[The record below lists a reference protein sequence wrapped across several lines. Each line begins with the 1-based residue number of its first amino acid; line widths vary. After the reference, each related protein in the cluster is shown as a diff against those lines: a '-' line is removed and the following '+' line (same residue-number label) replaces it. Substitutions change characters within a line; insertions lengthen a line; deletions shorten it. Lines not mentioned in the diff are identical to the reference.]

1 MQPLL
6 SKLTPQKMSRLVE
19 VAFDKNNHLRKARTR
34 FLAQYTGRFYSKSK
48 PGDAEERKASP
59 INLIYQAVTTMVPNL
74 AFRDPKFKVR
84 SQTLAYR
91 GYADML
97 ELATN
102 HLTNVLKLRKELRMT
117 IVDALFFAGFM
128 KTGIATTGQF
138 ITQED
143 QDIAIG
149 EPFAERVDPDDMILD
164 PLAKQWE
171 EQMIIGNRFR
181 VLRQDLLDSGL
192 YDNDL
197 VMNMG
202 SRTDS
207 KTQFEAQY
215 LSGDKTSDLKEVMD
229 FVDLVEVFIPRD
241 QRVVTMPWTKGQISD
256 QFLRDV
262 DWAGPETGPYHM
274 LGFNFVPDNLLPIP
288 PVSLWYDLHVLGN
301 RIARKIARQADR
313 MKRVLAYE
321 GSAIADAENIADADD
336 GETVRV
342 NNLGAIKEV
351 TYGGTTDEAYEFM
364 KWTKGEFSDITN
376 NLDMLSGNEAGA
388 PTATQS
394 EMLQNNSSV
403 RLSDIQNM
411 VYDFTQD
418 IGTDL
423 AFFLHTDPLI
433 ELPLIKRVSGQ
444 DTQVTYTPD
453 MREGEFMSYMLA
465 VEPQSMARPDPNMK
479 VQHLLTFASNVIPA
493 AAQAAQMLGPAFKV
507 GAFLSRV
514 GEEIGLEEMDEII
527 DMPTYRQWAMAKL
540 ANDLDAGS
548 AQAFAINPQFPSM
561 PWDQGGQQAFEQQQM
576 QQQIQS
582 LMAAKAQQQQ
592 AGQAP
597 GQGGGGGGQP
607 PQPPQV
613 NTGQPNPGQQGPS
626 PQNVS
631 AGTAQASAQQQ
642 VAGQLR
648 KAYPTSSA
656 FDRSQVRG

>member
-1 MQPLL
+1 MNPLL

-19 VAFDKNNHLRKARTR
+19 VAFEKTSHLRKARAK
-34 FLAQYTGRFYSKSK
+34 FISQYTGRFYARSK
-48 PGDAEERKASP
+48 PGDSEERKASP

-102 HLTNVLKLRKELRMT
+102 HLSNVIGLRKELRMT

-138 ITQED
+138 ITMDD
-143 QDIAIG
+143 QNVEIG

-164 PLAKQWE
+164 PLAKQWD
-171 EQMIIGNRFR
+171 EQNIIGNRFR
-181 VLRQDLLDSGL
+181 VLRQDLLDSDL
-192 YDNDL
+192 YDPDL
-197 VMNMG
+197 VLAMG
-202 SRTDS
+202 SSSDS
-207 KTQFEAQY
+207 KSQF
-215 LSGDKTSDLKEVMD
+215 LIKNISGDKEQDLKEVMD
-229 FVDLVEVFIPRD
+229 YVDLVEIYIPRD
-241 QRVVTMPWTKGQISD
+241 QRVVTMPWVKGQVSD

-262 DWAGPETGPYHM
+262 DWAGPKNGPFHM

-288 PVSLWYDLHVLGN
+288 PVSLWYDLHIMGN

-321 GSAIADAENIADADD
+321 GQAINDAEGIADADD

-342 NNLGAIKEV
+342 QSLGSVKEINF
-351 TYGGTTDEAYEFM
+351 GGTTDEAYEFM

-376 NLDMLSGNEAGA
+376 NMEMLSGQEAGA

-411 VYDFTQD
+411 VYDFTQEV
-418 IGTDL
+418 GQDL

-433 ELPLIKRVSGQ
+433 ELPLIKRVQGQ

-453 MREGEFMSYMLA
+453 MREGEFMSYLLS

-479 VQHLLTFASNVIPA
+479 VQHLLQFATNVIPA
-493 AAQAAQMLGPAFKV
+493 AAQAAQLFGPGFKV
-507 GAFLSRV
+507 GAFLERIAS
-514 GEEIGLEEMDEII
+514 EIGLEEIDEIL
-527 DMPTYRQWAMAKL
+527 DMDTYRQWSLAQLATKL
-540 ANDLDAGS
+540 DPGAAS
-548 AQAFAINPQFPSM
+548 AFAVNPVM
-561 PWDQGGQQAFEQQQM
+561 PNIPWAQGGQQEYQQQQM
-576 QQQIQS
+576 QQQLQAA
-582 LMAAKAQQQQ
+582 MAAHAVAGQQQ
-592 AGQAP
+592 GAP
-597 GQGGGGGGQP
+597 QQQ
-607 PQPPQV
+607 PQPQMNP
-613 NTGQPNPGQQGPS
+613 GQPNPGATAPNV
-626 PQNVS
+626 QNVNV
-631 AGTAQASAQQQ
+631 GTAQAQAQQA
-642 VAGQLR
+642 VAGQLQ
-648 KAYPTSSA
+648 KAYPTGSA
-656 FDRSQVRG
+656 FDRAMTRT